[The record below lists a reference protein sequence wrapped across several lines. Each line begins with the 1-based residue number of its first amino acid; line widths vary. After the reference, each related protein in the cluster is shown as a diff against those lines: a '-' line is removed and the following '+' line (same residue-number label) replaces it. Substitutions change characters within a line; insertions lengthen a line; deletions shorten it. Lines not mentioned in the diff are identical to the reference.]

1 MTWALIVI
9 ALAGAALLVHEIRG
23 IKSTRELLLRENSWP
38 QFEETFIS
46 ALQSGLS
53 IGDSF
58 SFANDFEIP
67 QVSKPLGRMIQEID
81 RGVSVSDAMQL
92 FKKEMKLA
100 STDLFVSIV
109 SLAHKTGGHNLVE
122 ALQEHVTAVR
132 YQLAAQGDISARQ
145 NAILSVAK
153 LGLLAPWILLGVLC
167 TNEHTRESFNTL
179 AGGLLMLGGFAVSM
193 LAYRLTVSAG
203 RSRTFKRIFEG

>member
-1 MTWALIVI
+1 MTWALVLI
-9 ALAGAALLVHEIRG
+9 ALAGAFLLMHEIRV
-23 IKSTRELLLRENSWP
+23 IKFSRQQELRQNSWP

-67 QVSKPLGRMIQEID
+67 QVSKPLGRMIQEFD
-81 RGVSVSDAMQL
+81 RGHSVSDAMKVL
-92 FKKEMKLA
+92 KREMKLA

-109 SLAHKTGGHNLVE
+109 SLAHNSGGQNLVE

-132 YQLAAQGDISARQ
+132 YQLASHGDISARQ
-145 NAILSVAK
+145 NAILAVAK
-153 LGLLAPWILLGVLC
+153 LGLLAPWILLLVLC
-167 TNEHTRESFNTL
+167 TNQQTRESFNTL
-179 AGGLLMLGGFAVSM
+179 PGGMLLIGGFAVSM
-193 LAYRLTVSAG
+193 LAYRLTIAAG
-203 RSRTFKRIFEG
+203 RARTFKRIFE